1 MPRKYISVKNNHQKK
16 RFQFYL
22 FLQYYVFISR
32 EIIFSKKKKIEGKT
46 SEARAHVLLRLL
58 DRTYTL
64 NRGLSHTRYGRLM
77 NGICTRSHVTE

>member
-22 FLQYYVFISR
+22 FLQILRFYLERNYFL
-32 EIIFSKKKKIEGKT
+32 KKKKIEGKT